1 MMKQYNIRST
11 CTRWF
16 ETTATHWISRRLSTC
31 FSTIESGAREQS
43 KVSETD
49 GVPNLGGEHIGK
61 DGEIIPKGMRYVSK
75 EFYNTMRSGKIKIDD
90 LLLVKDG
97 ATIGKIVCVKKMP
110 YPDCSINEHVYIL
123 RTENNVC
130 SQYIYYLFRSIPI
143 QDQIWLNV
151 RGSAQPGLTQ
161 QFLKSIAIYLPL
173 IEEQNRIA
181 RYLDYKNHLINKYI
195 RIKKKQIELL
205 KELKQVVINDAV
217 TGKID
222 VRTGKT
228 YPKYKDSGIDWMGMI
243 PEEWEVNR
251 LKRISSIRYGLG
263 QPPKEK
269 ETGLPLIRATNVKSG
284 NIVANDLLLVDSADV
299 PLSRDAF
306 LKKDEIIVVRSG
318 ALTGDSA
325 IIPDKYVGAVAGYD
339 MVVSVYESCPQFIA
353 YVLLSNYLL
362 QDQLYLL
369 KSRAA
374 QPHLNSGELGGLLIL
389 TPTTEI
395 QHIIV
400 TYIDQLLKKIDH
412 HIQTINAE
420 ISLILE
426 FRTTLI
432 SDVVTGK
439 LDVRSIEI
447 PDFEE
452 EPEDIEDGIIDDILE
467 EVGDAD

>member
-1 MMKQYNIRST
+1 MKQYNIRST

-205 KELKQVVINDAV
+205 KELKQAIINDAV

-222 VRTGKT
+222 VRTGKP
-228 YPKYKDSGIDWMGMI
+228 YPKYKDSGVDLLGMI
-243 PEEWEVNR
+243 PEEWEISRMRNVCYLQRGYDLSHDKFVEGKYPVMGSNGIIGFHNR
-251 LKRISSIRYGLG
+251 N
-263 QPPKEK
+263 
-269 ETGLPLIRATNVKSG
+269 TTKSP
-284 NIVANDLLLVDSADV
+284 NITVG
-299 PLSRDAF
+299 
-306 LKKDEIIVVRSG
+306 RSG
-318 ALTGDSA
+318 SVGKVTFVETDFWAHNTCLFVLHNYGNDWKWIYYFFCNFDMSRVSEGSA
-325 IIPDKYVGAVAGYD
+325 VPTLNRNNVHR
-339 MVVSVYESCPQFIA
+339 SFIA
-353 YVLLSNYLL
+353 FPDVKCQSKIVEYIERVSNSL
-362 QDQLYLL
+362 D
-369 KSRAA
+369 KS
-374 QPHLNSGELGGLLIL
+374 
-389 TPTTEI
+389 
-395 QHIIV
+395 
-400 TYIDQLLKKIDH
+400 IDAIKS
-412 HIQTINAE
+412 E
-420 ISLILE
+420 ISLIQELQT
-426 FRTTLI
+426 RLI

-439 LDVRSIEI
+439 LDVRDIEV
-447 PDFEE
+447 PDLLEE
-452 EPEDIEDGIIDDILE
+452 EFMEELEGENEDME
-467 EVGDAD
+467 EADADD

>member
-1 MMKQYNIRST
+1 MSFKAYPDYMDVGLD
-11 CTRWF
+11 W
-16 ETTATHWISRRLSTC
+16 
-31 FSTIESGAREQS
+31 IES
-43 KVSETD
+43 
-49 GVPNLGGEHIGK
+49 
-61 DGEIIPKGMRYVSK
+61 IPKHWLVKPNRALFVESNITNRDNEKLLSVTISKGIITQEELLNSSSKKDSSNLDKSKYKLVEPNDIAYNKMRAWQGAIGVSK
-75 EFYNTMRSGKIKIDD
+75 FRG
-90 LLLVKDG
+90 
-97 ATIGKIVCVKKMP
+97 IVSPAYIIHKPKVNIC
-110 YPDCSINEHVYIL
+110 PDYYH
-123 RTENNVC
+123 
-130 SQYIYYLFRSIPI
+130 YLFRSASMIKVFEKWSYGI
-143 QDQIWLNV
+143 TSDQWSLRPEHFRLINC
-151 RGSAQPGLTQ
+151 
-161 QFLKSIAIYLPL
+161 ILPPY
-173 IEEQNRIA
+173 EEQEQIA
-181 RYLDYKNHLINKYI
+181 HYLDYKNHLINKYI

-467 EVGDAD
+467 EAANAD